1 MKILIINIVSLLF
14 VSLAFGHEE
23 SRFENKQ
30 LKNENHQHK
39 SQKHLKK

>member
-1 MKILIINIVSLLF
+1 MKILIINIISLLF